1 MDVSVADAKNHLSE
15 LLRSVAEGERVVI
28 TRNGKPVA
36 QLVPPPTDRRT
47 VQFGT
52 MRGRIHLKSG
62 WDDPV
67 DIDKF
72 LSGDF

>member
-1 MDVSVADAKNHLSE
+1 MDVSVANAKNHLSE
-15 LLRSVAEGERVVI
+15 LLRSVAEGEQVVI

-36 QLVPPPTDRRT
+36 QLVPPPSDKRT
-47 VQFGT
+47 VRFGT
-52 MRGRIHLKSG
+52 MRGRVHLKPG
-62 WDDPV
+62 WDDPI